1 SSQAGNQSPNTIP
14 AQASTV
20 AWSTNLQLI
29 VTGGI
34 GLLLVLIS
42 IVVAI
47 LAARSLVRELTG
59 LRQAAL
65 MLANERLPEVV
76 DRLALGQEVDVSAES
91 PGIPASSDEIGQVRD
106 AFVTGQHTAIPA
118 AVRQARLREGIS
130 DVL

>member
-47 LAARSLVRELTG
+47 LTARSLVRELTG

-65 MLANERLPEVV
+65 TLANERLPEVV

-91 PGIPASSDEIGQVRD
+91 PDIPASSDEIGQVRD
-106 AFVTGQHTAIPA
+106 AFATGQPA
-118 AVRQARLREGIS
+118 AIRAAGRHGGGRA
-130 DVL
+130 